1 MNRMQLAGIGVLGG
15 ALTVIGAIGPWATF
29 HGIDLAGT
37 DANRGKTVAIS
48 AGIGL
53 LLLALAGWKN
63 LTWAALLAA
72 VGGMIACGLTIWS
85 LAAINK
91 FAGAPA
97 GIPIGK
103 GWGIWLATIGS
114 IVLVLCAIGAALVKS
129 TEPAAEPA
137 AGTPDA
143 APAAPEPAAPE
154 PAAAELTAPEPTAPE
169 TAAPE
174 SGGTS
179 DTTTD

>member
-29 HGIDLAGT
+29 HGVNLAGT

-63 LTWAALLAA
+63 LTWAAILAA

-91 FAGAPA
+91 FAGAPSS
-97 GIPIGK
+97 IPIGK

-114 IVLVLCAIGAALVKS
+114 IVLVLCAIGAALVKG
-129 TEPAAEPA
+129 TRTAVEPPPSA
-137 AGTPDA
+137 PDA
-143 APAAPEPAAPE
+143 APVTPE
-154 PAAAELTAPEPTAPE
+154 PAAAEPAGAEP
-169 TAAPE
+169 AAPAPDAT
-174 SGGTS
+174 GTS
-179 DTTTD
+179 DTPTD